1 MRCGGDNAERFY
13 LASQASWRSSRT
25 KKCTVSASCCI
36 RDFCSERIVAHPA
49 VSTRQLLRSKLQHLA
64 GYRLPPVTAK
74 LTLVANSFRVHL
86 EPVDWGFL
94 VRTRRMPSS
103 EQGLCRH
110 LKPNS
115 EFATSVNVGFRLSRR
130 APDPHLYLFHK
141 MSVTIQRESLPWVC
155 HVLSAKALKPV
166 QQFSVLLP

>member
-1 MRCGGDNAERFY
+1 MAILRLDVRVPGG
-13 LASQASWRSSRT
+13 L
-25 KKCTVSASCCI
+25 SA
-36 RDFCSERIVAHPA
+36 
-49 VSTRQLLRSKLQHLA
+49 TRQLLRSKQQHLA
-64 GYRLPPVTAK
+64 GYRLPPLTAK

-115 EFATSVNVGFRLSRR
+115 EFATSVNVGLRVSTR
-130 APDPHLYLFHK
+130 APTPTCPCFTK
-141 MSVTIQRESLPWVC
+141 
-155 HVLSAKALKPV
+155 
-166 QQFSVLLP
+166 